1 MSRLSLQDSF
11 KEFCKKNLFEN
22 NYQQVEIINLLDKFI
37 NPRKTF
43 LSNFIKNKDKL
54 CFYLHGN
61 VGVGKTMILNFF
73 YDQLKINKLRLHF
86 NEFMINFHDYR
97 HDKENDNSIHSFV
110 KDLKK
115 KYELI
120 YLDEFQ
126 VTNIV
131 DAMILGKLFEIIFS
145 ENIKVIITT
154 NIKLSNLYKDGLQR
168 EQFLPFIS
176 IIKNY
181 SIQKELSLKDD
192 YRLKDLNKKQR
203 LYFPLD
209 ESTLFMIN
217 KNFRELTRD
226 KKKEIKKINTKGREF
241 IINNF
246 YDGILRFKF
255 NDLCD
260 KNLGAEDYINISNIS
275 DHIFIEEIPN
285 FDDYNS
291 NQQLRFIT
299 LIDILYEKKII
310 LSLSLES
317 DLNNLG
323 SATKHLQ
330 TFKRTTSRLI
340 ELTKK
345 T

>member
-1 MSRLSLQDSF
+1 MSKKGLQDSF
-11 KEFCKKNLFEN
+11 KEFCKKNSFEN
-22 NYQQVEIINLLDKFI
+22 NNQQIEIVNLLEKFI
-37 NPRKTF
+37 NPKKTF
-43 LSNFIKNKDKL
+43 LSNFFKSKDKH
-54 CFYLHGN
+54 CFYLYGN

-73 YDQLKINKLRLHF
+73 FDQLEINKLRLHF
-86 NEFMINFHDYR
+86 NEFMINFHDFR
-97 HDKENDNSIHSFV
+97 HNKEDDNSIRSFV

-115 KYELI
+115 KYEII

-145 ENIKVIITT
+145 EKIRIIITT
-154 NIKLSNLYKDGLQR
+154 NTKLNDLYKDGLQR

-192 YRLKDLNKKQR
+192 YRLKDFNKQQR
-203 LYFPLD
+203 LYYPLN

-226 KKKEIKKINTKGREF
+226 KKKEIKKINTKGRDF
-241 IINNF
+241 LINNF

-255 NDLCD
+255 SDLCD
-260 KNLGAEDYINISNIS
+260 QNLGAEDYINISDIS
-275 DHIFIEEIPN
+275 DHIFIEEIPIFN
-285 FDDYNS
+285 EENS

-299 LIDILYEKKII
+299 LIDILYEKKVI

-317 DLNNLG
+317 DLDNLG
-323 SATKHLQ
+323 SSRKHLK
-330 TFKRTTSRLI
+330 TFERTTSRLI

>member
-192 YRLKDLNKKQR
+192 YRLKHLNEKQR
-203 LYFPLD
+203 LYYPLN
-209 ESTLFMIN
+209 ERTLFMIN

-275 DHIFIEEIPN
+275 DHIFIEEIPIFN
-285 FDDYNS
+285 DDNS

-299 LIDILYEKKII
+299 LVDILYEKKII

-317 DLNNLG
+317 NLNDLG
-323 SATKHLQ
+323 SSKKHLQ

>member
-1 MSRLSLQDSF
+1 MSKKSLQDSF
-11 KEFCKKNLFEN
+11 KEFCKRNSFEN
-22 NYQQVEIINLLDKFI
+22 NNQQIEIINLLDKFI
-37 NPRKTF
+37 NPKKTF
-43 LSNFIKNKDKL
+43 LSNFFKSKDKL
-54 CFYLHGN
+54 CFYLYGN

-73 YDQLKINKLRLHF
+73 YDQLEINKLRLHF
-86 NEFMINFHDYR
+86 NEFMINFHDFR
-97 HDKENDNSIHSFV
+97 HDKEDDNSIRSFV

-115 KYELI
+115 QYELI

-145 ENIKVIITT
+145 EKIKIIITT
-154 NIKLSNLYKDGLQR
+154 NTKLSDLYKDGLQR

-192 YRLKDLNKKQR
+192 YRLKDLNEQQR
-203 LYFPLD
+203 LYYPLN

-226 KKKEIKKINTKGREF
+226 KKKEIKKINTKGRDF
-241 IINNF
+241 IISNF

-255 NDLCD
+255 SDLCD

-275 DHIFIEEIPN
+275 DHIFIEEIPIFN
-285 FDDYNS
+285 DDNS

-299 LIDILYEKKII
+299 LIDILYEKKVI

-323 SATKHLQ
+323 SSRKHVQ
-330 TFKRTTSRLI
+330 TFKRTISRLI

-345 T
+345 N

>member
-1 MSRLSLQDSF
+1 MSKKSLQDSF
-11 KEFCKKNLFEN
+11 KEFCIKNSFEN
-22 NYQQVEIINLLDKFI
+22 NNQQIEIVNLLDKFK
-37 NPRKTF
+37 NPKKTF
-43 LSNFIKNKDKL
+43 LSNLFKSKDKL
-54 CFYLHGN
+54 CFYLYGN

-86 NEFMINFHDYR
+86 NEFMINFHDFR
-97 HDKENDNSIHSFV
+97 HDKEDDNSIRSFV

-115 KYELI
+115 QYELI

-145 ENIKVIITT
+145 ENIKIIITT
-154 NIKLSNLYKDGLQR
+154 NTKLSDLYKDGLQR

-192 YRLKDLNKKQR
+192 YRLKDLNEQQR
-203 LYFPLD
+203 LYYPLN

-226 KKKEIKKINTKGREF
+226 KKKEIKKINTKGRDF
-241 IINNF
+241 IISNF

-255 NDLCD
+255 SDLCD

-275 DHIFIEEIPN
+275 DHIFIEEIPIFN
-285 FDDYNS
+285 DDNS

-323 SATKHLQ
+323 SSTKHLQ
-330 TFKRTTSRLI
+330 TFKRTISRLI

>member
-1 MSRLSLQDSF
+1 MSFQNSF
-11 KEFCKKNLFEN
+11 KNFCQKNFFEN
-22 NYQQVEIINLLDKFI
+22 NNHQIEIVNLLDKFI
-37 NPRKTF
+37 NPKRNF
-43 LSNFIKNKDKL
+43 LSNLFKSKDKL
-54 CFYLHGN
+54 CFYLYGN

-73 YDQLKINKLRLHF
+73 YDQLEINKLRLHF
-86 NEFMINFHDYR
+86 NEFMINFHDFR
-97 HDKENDNSIHSFV
+97 HDKDDDNSIHSFV

-145 ENIKVIITT
+145 EKIKIIITT
-154 NIKLSNLYKDGLQR
+154 NTKLSDLYKDGLQR

-192 YRLKDLNKKQR
+192 YRLKDFNKEQR
-203 LYFPLD
+203 LYYPLN

-226 KKKEIKKINTKGREF
+226 KKKEIKKINTKGRDY

-246 YDGILRFKF
+246 YDGIIRFKF
-255 NDLCD
+255 TDLCD

-275 DHIFIEEIPN
+275 DHIFIEEIPIFN
-285 FDDYNS
+285 DDNS

-299 LIDILYEKKII
+299 LVDILYEKKII

-317 DLNNLG
+317 NLNDLG
-323 SATKHLQ
+323 SSKKHLQ